1 MPTSRD
7 NDTARADALQS
18 RVTRLQE
25 TLRVMEEQREHLIRR
40 RRRHVLIVGVGI
52 SLVVHLSLMYLL
64 ASKYRFTGGGA
75 EPQPVS
81 YEFAILQEE
90 ELTRLE
96 SAEPDDLLPEVV
108 GDLDDLTEEAA
119 ALDPTVS
126 AAELEVAGAGALPTL
141 GGAGEGS
148 GDGSALSGGGAGT
161 SFFGV
166 SSRGMRFAYIVDRSG
181 SMSESRKMRTAM
193 RELARSI
200 ETLPDYAYFHIVL
213 FSTEYIEP
221 PMQNGWMR
229 AKRSVIDRL
238 NRWLDDVPPSGGTEP
253 MPAFYEVFALD
264 VPPDVIFF
272 LTDGQIPENT
282 PGLIAD
288 ANQRGGR
295 VTINTIAFG
304 DDRSEDLLRRIAN
317 DSGGAYR
324 RVSAEGR

>member
-1 MPTSRD
+1 MPTPRD
-7 NDTARADALQS
+7 NDNARAEALHT
-18 RVTRLQE
+18 RVIRLQE

-52 SLVVHLSLMYLL
+52 SLVVHLSLMYFL
-64 ASKYRFTGGGA
+64 ASRYRLTGGGA
-75 EPQPVS
+75 EPAPVS

-96 SAEPDDLLPEVV
+96 SAAPDELLPEVV
-108 GDLDDLTEEAA
+108 GDLDDMTEEAA
-119 ALDPTVS
+119 ALDPTVA

-141 GGAGEGS
+141 GGAGEGT

-181 SMSESRKMRTAM
+181 SMSESRKMRIAM

-213 FSTEYIEP
+213 FSTEYVEP
-221 PMQNGWMR
+221 PMQRGWMR

-272 LTDGQIPENT
+272 LTDGEIPDNT
-282 PGLIAD
+282 PQLIAE

-304 DDRSEDLLRRIAN
+304 DDRSQALLRQIARE
-317 DSGGAYR
+317 SGGAYR
-324 RVSAEGR
+324 FVSAEGR

>member
-1 MPTSRD
+1 MPTPRD
-7 NDTARADALQS
+7 NDTARADARHS

-25 TLRVMEEQREHLIRR
+25 TLRVMEDRREHLIRR
-40 RRRHVLIVGVGI
+40 RRRHVMIVGIGI
-52 SLVVHLSLMYLL
+52 SLVVHLSIIYLL
-64 ASKYRFTGGGA
+64 ASKYRFTGGGS
-75 EPQPVS
+75 EPTAVS

-119 ALDPTVS
+119 ALDPTVA

-141 GGAGEGS
+141 GGAGEGT

-181 SMSESRKMRTAM
+181 SMSEARKMRTAM

-213 FSTEYIEP
+213 FSTEYVEP
-221 PMQNGWMR
+221 PMQHGWMR

-272 LTDGQIPENT
+272 LTDGQIPDNT
-282 PGLIAD
+282 ADLIAE